1 MKIYVAHPDDIDAI
15 AEIARASWEADYPN
29 ILNRESVESAVND
42 WYSRE
47 QLEEELTYPWTY
59 MYVAAEGGEVV
70 GFAHAVLAE
79 NEGNILR
86 IYVHPDERRR
96 GIGRALFDRIRHELI
111 RHDIERLNAM
121 VLSDN
126 ALGNEFYADLGME
139 RDERAETIIGDER
152 FEENTYVL
160 ELT

>member
-1 MKIYVAHPDDIDAI
+1 MEIYVAHPDDIDAI

-29 ILNRESVESAVND
+29 ILNRESAVNE

-59 MYVAAEGGEVV
+59 MYVAAEGGEVI

-139 RDERAETIIGDER
+139 HDERAETIIGDER
-152 FEENTYVL
+152 FEEDTYVL

>member
-1 MKIYVAHPDDIDAI
+1 MEIYVAHPDDIDAI

>member
-1 MKIYVAHPDDIDAI
+1 MEIYVAHPDDIDAI

-29 ILNRESVESAVND
+29 ILNRESAVNE

-59 MYVAAEGGEVV
+59 MYVAAEGGEVI
-70 GFAHAVLAE
+70 GLAHAVLAE

-139 RDERAETIIGDER
+139 HDERAETIIDDER
-152 FEENTYVL
+152 FEEDTYVL

>member
-1 MKIYVAHPDDIDAI
+1 MEIYVAHPDDIDAI
-15 AEIARASWEADYPN
+15 REIARISWETDYPD
-29 ILNRESVESAVND
+29 ILSRENVESAVND
-42 WYSRE
+42 WYGRE
-47 QLEEELTYPWTY
+47 QLGEELSYPWTY
-59 MYVAAEGGEVV
+59 MYVAAENDEIV

-96 GIGRALFDRIRHELI
+96 GIGQALFDRIRHELI

-121 VLSDN
+121 VLADN
-126 ALGNEFYADLGME
+126 ALGNEFYADLGLE
-139 RDERAETIIGDER
+139 RSERAETVIGDER